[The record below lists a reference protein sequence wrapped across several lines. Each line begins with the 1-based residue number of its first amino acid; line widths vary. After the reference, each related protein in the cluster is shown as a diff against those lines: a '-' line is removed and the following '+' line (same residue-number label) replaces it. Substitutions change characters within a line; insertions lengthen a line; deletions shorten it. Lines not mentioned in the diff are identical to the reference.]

1 MGHGKRAGE
10 NDESAI
16 RFARDLLDGI
26 FEIGSAA
33 HGKRNYLHTRRQ
45 GPFKVRELPLHG
57 VCRIVNNSNA
67 DCTWRYFPEHPSPF
81 CSEAVLPEG
90 EPGYVASR
98 SRWARDQAGGD
109 RIAHLCE
116 YDRQG
121 AGSVLQR
128 HHGRLIAGENSIR
141 PHPHEFD
148 SEASQALVIPA
159 WPALLDVDI
168 ATFDPPEILQAPAER
183 RHAELAFGVLLRQPR
198 NQHADAVHLL
208 ALLRAR
214 RERPRGRAAEECDE
228 FAPSHVDF
236 ALPLIASPSR
246 ACHPASLIF
255 TRAAS
260 IILPPATM
268 RSACADASPAR
279 TSSISSSAVYPFA
292 NISASVQPSGDAA
305 SSSRARRRSG
315 LGPRRRR

>member
-16 RFARDLLDGI
+16 RFACDLLDGI

-67 DCTWRYFPEHPSPF
+67 DCTWRYFPEHLSPF

-128 HHGRLIAGENSIR
+128 HHRCLIAGENSIR
-141 PHPHEFD
+141 PHPQEFG

-208 ALLRAR
+208 ALLRTR
-214 RERPRGRAAEECDE
+214 RQR
-228 FAPSHVDF
+228 
-236 ALPLIASPSR
+236 
-246 ACHPASLIF
+246 
-255 TRAAS
+255 
-260 IILPPATM
+260 
-268 RSACADASPAR
+268 
-279 TSSISSSAVYPFA
+279 
-292 NISASVQPSGDAA
+292 
-305 SSSRARRRSG
+305 
-315 LGPRRRR
+315 PRRRTAEQRDDVAAVYHSIARSARRSDRGGTVRPSVLAVLRLMTKEKRVGCSTGMSPGFAPFRTLSTSVVT

>member
-16 RFARDLLDGI
+16 RFACDLLDGI

-45 GPFKVRELPLHG
+45 DPFKVRELPLHG

-67 DCTWRYFPEHPSPF
+67 DCTWRYFPEHLSPF

-128 HHGRLIAGENSIR
+128 HHGRLIAGENSILN
-141 PHPHEFD
+141 FT
-148 SEASQALVIPA
+148 L
-159 WPALLDVDI
+159 
-168 ATFDPPEILQAPAER
+168 PPYRGVSPR
-183 RHAELAFGVLLRQPR
+183 RRIS
-198 NQHADAVHLL
+198 L
-208 ALLRAR
+208 ALLQ
-214 RERPRGRAAEECDE
+214 PTPGD
-228 FAPSHVDF
+228 S
-236 ALPLIASPSR
+236 
-246 ACHPASLIF
+246 
-255 TRAAS
+255 TRAATRWCER
-260 IILPPATM
+260 I
-268 RSACADASPAR
+268 RGR
-279 TSSISSSAVYPFA
+279 F
-292 NISASVQPSGDAA
+292 
-305 SSSRARRRSG
+305 
-315 LGPRRRR
+315 

>member
-1 MGHGKRAGE
+1 MGYGKGAGE

-16 RFARDLLDGI
+16 RFACDLLDGI

-67 DCTWRYFPEHPSPF
+67 DCTWRYFPEHLSPF

-90 EPGYVASR
+90 EPGDVASR
-98 SRWARDQAGGD
+98 SRRARDQAGGD

-141 PHPHEFD
+141 PHPHEFG

-208 ALLRAR
+208 ALLGAR
-214 RERPRGRAAEECDE
+214 RQR
-228 FAPSHVDF
+228 
-236 ALPLIASPSR
+236 
-246 ACHPASLIF
+246 
-255 TRAAS
+255 
-260 IILPPATM
+260 
-268 RSACADASPAR
+268 
-279 TSSISSSAVYPFA
+279 
-292 NISASVQPSGDAA
+292 
-305 SSSRARRRSG
+305 
-315 LGPRRRR
+315 PRRRCAAEQRDELATPHSITSSARSRNPSGMFSPRALAVVRLMMRSNLVGCSTGRSAGFAPRRILSTYSAARRNWSGKFGPYDMRPAASTPSRK

>member
-1 MGHGKRAGE
+1 MGDGKRAGE

-16 RFARDLLDGI
+16 RFACDLLDGI

-67 DCTWRYFPEHPSPF
+67 DCTWRYFPEHLSPF

-128 HHGRLIAGENSIR
+128 HHGRLIAGENSILNFTLSPYR
-141 PHPHEFD
+141 GVSP
-148 SEASQALVIPA
+148 
-159 WPALLDVDI
+159 
-168 ATFDPPEILQAPAER
+168 R
-183 RHAELAFGVLLRQPR
+183 RRIS
-198 NQHADAVHLL
+198 L
-208 ALLRAR
+208 ALL
-214 RERPRGRAAEECDE
+214 
-228 FAPSHVDF
+228 
-236 ALPLIASPSR
+236 
-246 ACHPASLIF
+246 
-255 TRAAS
+255 
-260 IILPPATM
+260 
-268 RSACADASPAR
+268 
-279 TSSISSSAVYPFA
+279 
-292 NISASVQPSGDAA
+292 QPT
-305 SSSRARRRSG
+305 
-315 LGPRRRR
+315 P

>member
-10 NDESAI
+10 NDESAL
-16 RFARDLLDGI
+16 RFACDLPDGI

-67 DCTWRYFPEHPSPF
+67 DCTWRYCPEHLSPF

-98 SRWARDQAGGD
+98 SRWAHDQAGGD

-141 PHPHEFD
+141 PHPHEFG
-148 SEASQALVIPA
+148 SEASQALIIPA

-214 RERPRGRAAEECDE
+214 RERPAGHRAAEKRDE
-228 FAPSHVDF
+228 VAAPHV
-236 ALPLIASPSR
+236 AHWLAPPWAPGGLPHAQ
-246 ACHPASLIF
+246 PASE
-255 TRAAS
+255 R
-260 IILPPATM
+260 
-268 RSACADASPAR
+268 
-279 TSSISSSAVYPFA
+279 
-292 NISASVQPSGDAA
+292 
-305 SSSRARRRSG
+305 RARS
-315 LGPRRRR
+315 LGQT

>member
-16 RFARDLLDGI
+16 RFACDLLDGI

-67 DCTWRYFPEHPSPF
+67 DCTWRYFPEHLSPF

-141 PHPHEFD
+141 PHPHEFG

-168 ATFDPPEILQAPAER
+168 ATFDPPEILQARAER

-208 ALLRAR
+208 ALLGAR
-214 RERPRGRAAEECDE
+214 RQR
-228 FAPSHVDF
+228 
-236 ALPLIASPSR
+236 
-246 ACHPASLIF
+246 
-255 TRAAS
+255 
-260 IILPPATM
+260 
-268 RSACADASPAR
+268 
-279 TSSISSSAVYPFA
+279 
-292 NISASVQPSGDAA
+292 
-305 SSSRARRRSG
+305 
-315 LGPRRRR
+315 PRRRTAECSQQLPPSDGDCHTPLPCEVRRGDDSTPRACSLDVQGGQDAGWFDLSLRLQLHYSRRQDFANAAIAASRVAS

>member
-16 RFARDLLDGI
+16 RFACDLLDGI

-33 HGKRNYLHTRRQ
+33 HRKRNYLHTRRQ

-67 DCTWRYFPEHPSPF
+67 DCTWRYFPEHLSPF
-81 CSEAVLPEG
+81 CSEAVLPES

-141 PHPHEFD
+141 PHPHEFG

-168 ATFDPPEILQAPAER
+168 ATFDPPEILQARAER

-208 ALLRAR
+208 ALLGAR
-214 RERPRGRAAEECDE
+214 RQRPRRRAAEERDE
-228 FAPSHVDF
+228 LAPSHSINSSACSRKASGIVRPIAF
-236 ALPLIASPSR
+236 AVRMLTASCRPPWRRAGCGRHRTRRGGFARLCQRHRRAGRPQQLEIAANKSR
-246 ACHPASLIF
+246 A
-255 TRAAS
+255 
-260 IILPPATM
+260 
-268 RSACADASPAR
+268 ADARSPA
-279 TSSISSSAVYPFA
+279 
-292 NISASVQPSGDAA
+292 
-305 SSSRARRRSG
+305 
-315 LGPRRRR
+315 

>member
-16 RFARDLLDGI
+16 RFACDLLDGI

-45 GPFKVRELPLHG
+45 GPFKVWELPPHG

-67 DCTWRYFPEHPSPF
+67 DCTWRYFPEHLSPF

-116 YDRQG
+116 HGRQG
-121 AGSVLQR
+121 AASVLQR

-141 PHPHEFD
+141 PHPHEFG

-168 ATFDPPEILQAPAER
+168 ATFDPPEIVQAPAER

-208 ALLRAR
+208 ALLGAR
-214 RERPRGRAAEECDE
+214 RE
-228 FAPSHVDF
+228 
-236 ALPLIASPSR
+236 
-246 ACHPASLIF
+246 
-255 TRAAS
+255 
-260 IILPPATM
+260 
-268 RSACADASPAR
+268 
-279 TSSISSSAVYPFA
+279 
-292 NISASVQPSGDAA
+292 
-305 SSSRARRRSG
+305 
-315 LGPRRRR
+315 GPRRRAARDQRDERAPLHSITSSARASSVGGIVRPSARAVIRLITRSNLVGCSTGKLAGFAPRRILSTKSPARRNSSETFAP

>member
-16 RFARDLLDGI
+16 RFACDLLDGI

-67 DCTWRYFPEHPSPF
+67 DCTWRYFPEHLSPF

-90 EPGYVASR
+90 EPGDVASG

-141 PHPHEFD
+141 PHPHEFG

-168 ATFDPPEILQAPAER
+168 VTFDPPEILQAPAEC
-183 RHAELAFGVLLRQPR
+183 RHAELAFGVILCQPC
-198 NQHADAVHLL
+198 NQHTDAPHPLR
-208 ALLRAR
+208 LLRAR
-214 RERPRGRAAEECDE
+214 RERPSGYRAAEQRDE
-228 FAPSHVDF
+228 LAASHSITSSARSRNDSGIVRPSAFAVVRLMRRSNLVGCSTGMSPGFAP
-236 ALPLIASPSR
+236 R
-246 ACHPASLIF
+246 K
-255 TRAAS
+255 
-260 IILPPATM
+260 ILST
-268 RSACADASPAR
+268 
-279 TSSISSSAVYPFA
+279 
-292 NISASVQPSGDAA
+292 
-305 SSSRARRRSG
+305 
-315 LGPRRRR
+315 

>member
-1 MGHGKRAGE
+1 
-10 NDESAI
+10 
-16 RFARDLLDGI
+16 
-26 FEIGSAA
+26 
-33 HGKRNYLHTRRQ
+33 
-45 GPFKVRELPLHG
+45 
-57 VCRIVNNSNA
+57 NSNA
-67 DCTWRYFPEHPSPF
+67 DCTWRYCPEHLSPF

-141 PHPHEFD
+141 PHPHEFG

-208 ALLRAR
+208 TLLRPR
-214 RERPRGRAAEECDE
+214 RERPRSRAAEQRDE
-228 FAPSHVDF
+228 LAPPHLRGHSMTSSARASSLSGISRPSAFAVLRLISNSNFVD
-236 ALPLIASPSR
+236 
-246 ACHPASLIF
+246 CW
-255 TRAAS
+255 TG
-260 IILPPATM
+260 
-268 RSACADASPAR
+268 RSAG
-279 TSSISSSAVYPFA
+279 F
-292 NISASVQPSGDAA
+292 
-305 SSSRARRRSG
+305 
-315 LGPRRRR
+315 